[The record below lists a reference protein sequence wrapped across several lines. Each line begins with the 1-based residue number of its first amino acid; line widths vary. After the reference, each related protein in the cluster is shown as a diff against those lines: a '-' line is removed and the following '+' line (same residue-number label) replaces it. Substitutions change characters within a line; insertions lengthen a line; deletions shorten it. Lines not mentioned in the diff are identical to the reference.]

1 MQFDYLKYW
10 RVVRYYIK
18 SKHGLTQA
26 DLDVLLF
33 LYSEKYFDKDKF
45 QEFNELLSWDVKRF
59 DKLLKEKWI
68 EVFRKRQGKKKG
80 VYSFSYK
87 AINVVRDI
95 YKKLNGNEFPE
106 SPSSNPLF
114 LKQVSYTDKVY
125 RNFIKELNAS
135 IKRQQHPSHLK

>member
-59 DKLLKEKWI
+59 DKLLKDKWI
-68 EVFRKRQGKKKG
+68 EVFRKRQGKKRG
-80 VYSFSYK
+80 Y
-87 AINVVRDI
+87 I
-95 YKKLNGNEFPE
+95 
-106 SPSSNPLF
+106 
-114 LKQVSYTDKVY
+114 VY
-125 RNFIKELNAS
+125 RTKLS
-135 IKRQQHPSHLK
+135 M

>member
-1 MQFDYLKYW
+1 MD
-10 RVVRYYIK
+10 
-18 SKHGLTQA
+18 
-26 DLDVLLF
+26 
-33 LYSEKYFDKDKF
+33 
-45 QEFNELLSWDVKRF
+45 
-59 DKLLKEKWI
+59 
-68 EVFRKRQGKKKG
+68 
-80 VYSFSYK
+80 
-87 AINVVRDI
+87 DI

>member
-59 DKLLKEKWI
+59 DKLLKDKWI

-80 VYSFSYK
+80 S
-87 AINVVRDI
+87 I
-95 YKKLNGNEFPE
+95 
-106 SPSSNPLF
+106 
-114 LKQVSYTDKVY
+114 VY
-125 RNFIKELNAS
+125 RTKLS
-135 IKRQQHPSHLK
+135 M

>member
-59 DKLLKEKWI
+59 DKLLIEKWI
-68 EVFRKRQGKKKG
+68 EVFR
-80 VYSFSYK
+80 
-87 AINVVRDI
+87 
-95 YKKLNGNEFPE
+95 
-106 SPSSNPLF
+106 
-114 LKQVSYTDKVY
+114 
-125 RNFIKELNAS
+125 
-135 IKRQQHPSHLK
+135 

>member
-80 VYSFSYK
+80 VYS
-87 AINVVRDI
+87 
-95 YKKLNGNEFPE
+95 
-106 SPSSNPLF
+106 
-114 LKQVSYTDKVY
+114 
-125 RNFIKELNAS
+125 
-135 IKRQQHPSHLK
+135 

>member
-1 MQFDYLKYW
+1 
-10 RVVRYYIK
+10 
-18 SKHGLTQA
+18 
-26 DLDVLLF
+26 F

-59 DKLLKEKWI
+59 DKLLKDKWI

-80 VYSFSYK
+80 VYSLSYK

-135 IKRQQHPSHLK
+135 IKRQQHPSH